1 MDGITIVNSPS
12 WHLRIAAVRAEISNF
27 HVLVDRSYQHALKH
41 QMQLRRL
48 RDAGRGDDAQALAA
62 AGPTYRGP
70 TIPGRPHMILQPE
83 DLNTD
88 GIDASG
94 ADIWIH
100 DCTIINDD
108 DSIAVKPSST
118 GGSIGD
124 TAFNCTQDMLVE
136 NMVLTGFG
144 ASIGS
149 VGPSASRPCVDR
161 VTLRNITMPQS
172 GKGIYVKSNTSPC
185 TGGVSS
191 QLSNILFE
199 DVLMTRTV
207 WWAVWIGPQQ
217 QHQPHDALG
226 GACAL
231 AYPLFGLP
239 CPTQGCSDFRNIT
252 LRNVAAVDSL
262 LSPGV
267 LRGNVSNP
275 MELVFDNVT
284 MSMSNGGPLQAWPFD
299 GYDSSFVDGV
309 CVNGCDP
316 APAGFVV
323 QG

>member
-1 MDGITIVNSPS
+1 MHAPAGDQLVRV
-12 WHLRIAAVRAEISNF
+12 RI
-27 HVLVDRSYQHALKH
+27 LL
-41 QMQLRRL
+41 
-48 RDAGRGDDAQALAA
+48 
-62 AGPTYRGP
+62 
-70 TIPGRPHMILQPE
+70 
-83 DLNTD
+83 
-88 GIDASG
+88 
-94 ADIWIH
+94 
-100 DCTIINDD
+100 
-108 DSIAVKPSST
+108 
-118 GGSIGD
+118 
-124 TAFNCTQDMLVE
+124 
-136 NMVLTGFG
+136 
-144 ASIGS
+144 
-149 VGPSASRPCVDR
+149 PSAS
-161 VTLRNITMPQS
+161 LRAS
-172 GKGIYVKSNTSPC
+172 
-185 TGGVSS
+185 
-191 QLSNILFE
+191 LSNE
-199 DVLMTRTV
+199 WTSVVVLVAWRS
-207 WWAVWIGPQQ
+207 AN
-217 QHQPHDALG
+217 G